1 MTNTQIAIAVMA
13 FVLFAVALYGA
24 VSSYRALIKKQK
36 AVTPLLGFVAPKTED
51 SYGPIPKKKVK

>member
-1 MTNTQIAIAVMA
+1 MTETQIATAVMA

-36 AVTPLLGFVAPKTED
+36 ALAPLLGVVAQKTED
-51 SYGPIPKKKVK
+51 SYGPRPKKKVK